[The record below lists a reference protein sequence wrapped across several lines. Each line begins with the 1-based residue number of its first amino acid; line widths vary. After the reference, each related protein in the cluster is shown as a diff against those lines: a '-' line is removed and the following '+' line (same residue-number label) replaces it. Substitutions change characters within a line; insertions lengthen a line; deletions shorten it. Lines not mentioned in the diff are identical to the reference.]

1 MIRIHPDSLRMFIRN
16 GDIIPYFQPIINVRT
31 GQCRGAEILARL
43 RHPPEGIL
51 TPAHFISD
59 NTPETQLSAL
69 TQVLMMEVSSLLK
82 SFSLPPRFMLTFNIV
97 PGTLSEPW
105 LLEACQKLTDKN
117 VSVTL
122 ELTEQR
128 PLTGDMARMRQDIAR
143 LQAAGIRLAIDDF
156 GTGHAGLSML
166 MHSGGDYIKIPRE
179 FITASADNP
188 RAGGVIGNILHLAE
202 VMRMDVIAEGVESQQ
217 CAEQLFAMGIYLFQ
231 GAFFSMPLP
240 FGEFIIYMHDFSERS
255 AGNDGERG
263 TGSALSTELLLY
275 CARLHRLSPRETEM
289 IISIVQCGRFNQ
301 MKLSREPRSAKTLSS
316 QKRNAY
322 RKIGV
327 KNDVGL
333 IHYLYWLN
341 ECYRP
346 DGCRSGRPAAEGVSL
361 SPVLTNKTGSPESSA
376 IVKTV
381 INDSV

>member
-1 MIRIHPDSLRMFIRN
+1 MKRIHPDSLAVFIRAGN
-16 GDIIPYFQPIINVRT
+16 IVPYYQPIINMRT
-31 GQCRGAEILARL
+31 GKCCGAEVLARL
-43 RHPPEGIL
+43 RHPAEGL
-51 TPAHFISD
+51 LPPARFIGHD
-59 NTPETQLSAL
+59 TPEPLLSQLTRS
-69 TQVLMMEVSSLLK
+69 LMAKAGRELAP
-82 SFSLPPRFMLTFNIV
+82 FNLPPRFMLTFNIV

-105 LLEACQKLTDKN
+105 LLDACQSLSERN
-117 VSVTL
+117 ISVVL

-128 PLTGDMARMRQDIAR
+128 PLTGDLNRLRENISR
-143 LQAAGIRLAIDDF
+143 LQAAGVRLAIDDF
-156 GTGHAGLSML
+156 GTGYAGLSML
-166 MHSGGDYIKIPRE
+166 LHSGGDYIKIPRE
-179 FITASADNP
+179 FVIAGQENP
-188 RAGGVIGNILHLAE
+188 RAGCVTGNILHLAE

-240 FGEFIIYMHDFSERS
+240 FGEFIIYMHDFSERCS
-255 AGNDGERG
+255 GNSGERWSG
-263 TGSALSTELLLY
+263 CALSPELLLY
-275 CARLHRLSPRETEM
+275 CARLHGLSPRETEM
-289 IISIVQCGRFNQ
+289 IISIVQSDRINL
-301 MKLSREPRSAKTLSS
+301 MKLSGEPRSAKTLSS

-361 SPVLTNKTGSPESSA
+361 SPVLKNKTGSPESSP

-381 INDSV
+381 MNDSV